1 MIISLAF
8 NHLCGFPQRF
18 EKKKICLIQGLGSF
32 CGSLQPMA
40 DFGGVKG
47 SSESLTQLQNYWWV

>member
-18 EKKKICLIQGLGSF
+18 EKKKS
-32 CGSLQPMA
+32 A
-40 DFGGVKG
+40 
-47 SSESLTQLQNYWWV
+47 SSKALALSVAACNQWQILVELKAVLKV